1 MTKRLLVVFC
11 SVFLGTHLFAQT
23 STQVYDSVLAKR
35 LGADERGMK
44 SYILAIL
51 KTGSN
56 KLAPGA
62 ERDNLF
68 KGHFANINAL
78 AESGKLVIA
87 GPIDENERNYRGIFI
102 LNVKTVDEAKELL
115 KADPT
120 ISQKIFDVE
129 YYEWYGSA
137 AISEYLK
144 VHKLI
149 EKPLPT
155 NNK

>member
-1 MTKRLLVVFC
+1 MTKRLLVIFC
-11 SVFLGTHLFAQT
+11 SVFLGTYLNAQT
-23 STQVYDSVLAKR
+23 GTQVYDSVLAKR

-56 KLAPGA
+56 KLAPGE
-62 ERDNLF
+62 ERDNFF
-68 KGHFANINAL
+68 KGHFANINAM

-87 GPIDENERNYRGIFI
+87 GPIDENERTYRGIFI

-137 AISEYLK
+137 AISEYFK

-149 EKPLPT
+149 EKGSH
-155 NNK
+155 